1 MDGTQVN
8 GILPF
13 CVKLHLRERTT
24 VTYSL
29 TKWAAHL
36 YLLLQGVIKVL
47 AIEQYASTGCT
58 YFLSRLKK
66 CLSNTIA
73 AYLQAAILC

>member
-13 CVKLHLRERTT
+13 CVKLHLREHTT

-47 AIEQYASTGCT
+47 AIEQYVSTGCT
-58 YFLSRLKK
+58 LFLSKLKK
-66 CLSNTIA
+66 CVSIIEA
-73 AYLQAAILC
+73 VHLQAAIIR

>member
-13 CVKLHLRERTT
+13 CVKLHLREHTT

-47 AIEQYASTGCT
+47 AIEQYVFNRVHTFSFKTQEMRI
-58 YFLSRLKK
+58 YH
-66 CLSNTIA
+66 
-73 AYLQAAILC
+73 

>member
-1 MDGTQVN
+1 MDSTQVN

-36 YLLLQGVIKVL
+36 YLLLQGIIKVL
-47 AIEQYASTGCT
+47 AIEQYVSTGCT
-58 YFLSRLKK
+58 YFLSKLKK
-66 CLSNTIA
+66 CVSNTLAVHLRAPI
-73 AYLQAAILC
+73 IR